1 MYTKLCCDEEEILL
15 HATELLK
22 ELGPACSM
30 ADAQEG
36 EGEDGGCHMTD
47 VLEKEEGVGSS
58 RESVREDSSSEDG
71 MDIT

>member
-1 MYTKLCCDEEEILL
+1 MTDTK
-15 HATELLK
+15 
-22 ELGPACSM
+22 
-30 ADAQEG
+30 
-36 EGEDGGCHMTD
+36 EGEDEDGGGHMTD